1 MNPRCDRSTVLIKE
15 FSAHRTNRTTTTIE
29 PAPVVRDL
37 QAQTHP
43 CDSYMQR
50 DFSPHWKLIH
60 SLNLLYIF
68 IVHTMV
74 AWEYKPQPLTVNVFG
89 IRGVNIRI
97 FAYTHI
103 HNEHSLE
110 PACFNPFPIHLRRH
124 SYSANDRQPV
134 WWFFARIRAYD
145 AREQRLISTDDT
157 RPFKQQKTAI
167 KLEKQIFNSK
177 IPTINRFVDD
187 KIVCVWVRVDMHVRI
202 AEQKWIHAK
211 NSDDSINDIM
221 FMFCHHRSNTMYK
234 LEYKLSMFFA
244 IHRWNFG
251 FFLHFTSF
259 IYDIPTSID
268 IYSKVVWLDD
278 FAQKTWCWYSN
289 WLK

>member
-97 FAYTHI
+97 FAHTHI

-124 SYSANDRQPV
+124 SAFVFCERSTTCMMIFCSYTCLRRQ
-134 WWFFARIRAYD
+134 RAKTHIYW
-145 AREQRLISTDDT
+145 RH
-157 RPFKQQKTAI
+157 TAI
-167 KLEKQIFNSK
+167 QTAKDRNQIRK
-177 IPTINRFVDD
+177 T
-187 KIVCVWVRVDMHVRI
+187 
-202 AEQKWIHAK
+202 
-211 NSDDSINDIM
+211 
-221 FMFCHHRSNTMYK
+221 
-234 LEYKLSMFFA
+234 
-244 IHRWNFG
+244 NF
-251 FFLHFTSF
+251 
-259 IYDIPTSID
+259 
-268 IYSKVVWLDD
+268 
-278 FAQKTWCWYSN
+278 
-289 WLK
+289 